1 MKHMKLLIILAVL
14 MGLLVSSGDLFSKVI
29 RVYASV
35 NPTSFKGE
43 CPKVFEFTGKIASDS
58 PGIVKYKWLRS
69 DNAQAPEQTINFN
82 APGTQIVTTTWTLGG
97 PGMTYNGWE
106 AIQILSPNPMT
117 SNKAAFTLK
126 CGVGCGII
134 FKSLSKTSGYPGDTF
149 KMYGKWGPTQGTKTP
164 CINKGGPNKLIVLSW
179 SDTVLEVRIPTGLA
193 PGKYRVGV
201 YCKFPITEPTGGST
215 WKDFTI
221 LSRTIKPLQPVQT
234 LKPGMVKPGLITT
247 ACPDPAAHEIRF
259 RIVRRYTQFRGRIR
273 ITGVV
278 KNIGGKAFIAGANQA
293 KAYLYQL
300 PAGVPCANATGG
312 TVVAQRAIVN
322 LAPGATIELSWERDW
337 DSSSPSE
344 GEFPNCYRLLITYDP
359 DIYMDASKDNDDCNQ
374 NNNKKDRSGT
384 EINDMLK

>member
-14 MGLLVSSGDLFSKVI
+14 MGLLVFSGDLFSRVT

-43 CPKVFEFTGKIASDS
+43 CPKMFTFTGKITSDS
-58 PGIVKYKWLRS
+58 PGVVKYKWIRS
-69 DNAQAPEQTINFN
+69 DNANAPEQTISFR
-82 APGTQIVTTTWTLGG
+82 APGTQTVTTTWTLGG

-106 AIQILSPNPMT
+106 AIRILSPNPMT
-117 SNKAAFTLK
+117 SNRAAFTLD

-179 SDTVLEVRIPTGLA
+179 SDTVLEVKIPTGLA
-193 PGKYRVGV
+193 PGNYKVGV
-201 YCKFPITEPTGGST
+201 YCKFPITGPTGGST

-221 LSRTIKPLQPVQT
+221 KSRTIKP
-234 LKPGMVKPGLITT
+234 VKPGLAIKPGVIKPGTLT
-247 ACPDPAAHEIRF
+247 RACPDPAAHEIQF
-259 RIVRRYTQFRGRIR
+259 RIVRRDSQFKGRIR
-273 ITGVV
+273 ITGIV
-278 KNIGGKAFIAGANQA
+278 KNIGGRAFIAGPNQA

-312 TVVAQRAIVN
+312 TIVAQRAITN
-322 LAPGATIELSWERDW
+322 LGPGATLTLSWERDW
-337 DSSSPSE
+337 NSSSPSE
-344 GEFPNCYRLLITYDP
+344 GEFPSCYRLLITYDP